1 VPFSLLNPE
10 GEIPMFCVSYGVTA
24 IFAMIP
30 KFEESAK
37 KSAVLASSTRNSGN
51 KGLLTTE
58 SSALSRKEQNREH
71 LETRRRYLRFQYGCD
86 KRGHRSVCS
95 KSIK

>member
-1 VPFSLLNPE
+1 LESKELESASLLNPE

-37 KSAVLASSTRNSGN
+37 KSTRVAEKRAVLASSTRNSG
-51 KGLLTTE
+51 
-58 SSALSRKEQNREH
+58 
-71 LETRRRYLRFQYGCD
+71 
-86 KRGHRSVCS
+86 
-95 KSIK
+95 